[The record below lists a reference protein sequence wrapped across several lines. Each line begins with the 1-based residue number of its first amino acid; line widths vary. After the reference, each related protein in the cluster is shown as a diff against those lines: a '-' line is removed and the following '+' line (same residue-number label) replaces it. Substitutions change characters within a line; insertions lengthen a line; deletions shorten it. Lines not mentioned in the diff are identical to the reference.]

1 MNKPQLIT
9 VLGSTGSI
17 GKSTL
22 DVVARHPDKYQIYA
36 LTAYQ
41 QDELLFEQC
50 CRFKPRFAVMLDE
63 QAGKRLVQRIA
74 TAGLKTEV
82 LCGVAALEQV
92 SASPDVDAVMAAI
105 VGAAGL
111 RPTRRMRCASH
122 RAASTSVAG
131 PFPGRAMR

>member
-1 MNKPQLIT
+1 MSKLQSIT

-36 LTAYQ
+36 LTAYR

-63 QAGKRLVQRIA
+63 PASKRLGQRI
-74 TAGLKTEV
+74 
-82 LCGVAALEQV
+82 
-92 SASPDVDAVMAAI
+92 
-105 VGAAGL
+105 
-111 RPTRRMRCASH
+111 
-122 RAASTSVAG
+122 
-131 PFPGRAMR
+131 